1 MILPARPTLSLFKL
15 RMQPT
20 WSTPAIPTQ
29 LRGMARGA
37 ILLTSLLTAV
47 ACGGG
52 TEPKVDPPAAIT
64 TIVVAGGA
72 IQTVERGSHTT
83 FTATARD
90 KDGNTVTVPFVWR
103 SSNETLATFDANGRL
118 TATDTGVIVV
128 NASSLGVTSASVLV
142 HIDWVGPAKLQL
154 FQFTAPGAASPGV
167 IVQDSLRVQVL
178 NRVGG
183 PAVAAKVTFA
193 VTAGG
198 GMISPVTATTNVF
211 GVATVQWTLGS
222 AFGVN
227 TVSATVLGDDDKPL
241 TFVTSN
247 PVTASIRSYQALS
260 VSTGDNQTATLLQ
273 PVAISPSVKVVDT
286 AGKPRPGVPVTF
298 TPAANGRVT
307 TSTVSTDANGVAT
320 PGTWTLGDIPGD
332 QTLLA
337 RVESATLTLHA
348 TGTGTPVRFKPSL
361 AVAGAFSSCALLPD
375 QSVDCWGEATK
386 TGTGTST
393 KNRFSPTPVIGP
405 VKYTALAS
413 GVSHSCGIA
422 DDQGLYCWGF
432 NALADTSGSTLN
444 ALAPSRIQT
453 DLSWLKVDTGLQHT
467 CAIATD
473 GKLYCW
479 GNDQY
484 GQLGDRGNTA
494 KFSPQAVAGGF
505 SFNTISSGTYHSCAL
520 TVDGSA
526 FCWGLNGNG
535 QLGDGS
541 TSDRSAPT
549 VVGGGISFQAIR
561 AGDSWT
567 CGLSTAGKAYCWGN
581 VSAATP
587 KLTTPTT
594 YAGAPTFTSI
604 STKGG
609 HACALTA
616 AGVAYCWG
624 NNSNGQVGDSTT
636 VNRDAP
642 VAVAGGLTFTSITAG
657 YVHTCGIISSG
668 ALACWGLNQSGE
680 LGDSTASFRLVPHQL
695 VLGVTP

>member
-1 MILPARPTLSLFKL
+1 
-15 RMQPT
+15 MQPS

-29 LRGMARGA
+29 LRGMAQCA
-37 ILLTSLLTAV
+37 ILLASLVSAA

-52 TEPKVDPPAAIT
+52 TEPKVDPPVTIT

-72 IQTVERGSHTT
+72 IQSVERGSHTN

-103 SSNETLATFDANGRL
+103 SSNEALASFDANGRL

-128 NASSLGVTSASVLV
+128 SASSLGVTSASVLV
-142 HIDWVGPAKLQL
+142 HIDWVGPAKLVL

-167 IVQDSLRVQVL
+167 VVQDSLRVQVL
-178 NRVGG
+178 NRIGG
-183 PAVAAKVTFA
+183 PAAGAKVTFA

-198 GMISPVTATTNVF
+198 GSISPATATSNVN
-211 GVATVQWTLGS
+211 GIAAVQWTLGS

-241 TFVTSN
+241 TFVTAN

-273 PVAISPSVKVVDT
+273 PVPVSPSVKVVDT

-298 TPAANGRVT
+298 TPTANGRVA
-307 TSTVSTDANGVAT
+307 TSTVSTDASGVAT
-320 PGTWTLGDIPGD
+320 PGKWTLGDIPGD
-332 QTLLA
+332 QTLVA

-348 TGTGTPVRFKPSL
+348 TATGTPIRFKPSTV
-361 AVAGAFSSCALLPD
+361 AAGAFSTCSVLPD
-375 QSVDCWGEATK
+375 QSVDCWGEAAR
-386 TGTGTST
+386 TGTNDAS
-393 KNRFSPTPVIGP
+393 KNRFSPTPVVGP
-405 VKYTALAS
+405 VKYTAIAN
-413 GVSHSCGIA
+413 GVSHACGIA
-422 DDQGLYCWGF
+422 DDQGMYCWGF
-432 NALADTSGSTLN
+432 NALTDTSGKVLN
-444 ALAPSRIQT
+444 VLAPSRIQS
-453 DLSWLKVDTGLQHT
+453 DLLWLKVGTGLQHN

-473 GKLYCW
+473 NKLYCW
-479 GNDQY
+479 GNDQF
-484 GQLGDRGNTA
+484 GQLGDRGNTP
-494 KFSPQAVAGGF
+494 KFVPTAVSGGF
-505 SFNTISSGTYHSCAL
+505 AFNSITVGTYHSCAL

-535 QLGDGS
+535 QVGDGS
-541 TSDRSAPT
+541 TTDRGSPT
-549 VVGGGISFQAIR
+549 VVGGGISFQSIS

-581 VSAATP
+581 LNPTSPKVS
-587 KLTTPTT
+587 TPTP
-594 YAGAPTFTSI
+594 YAGSPVFTSL
-604 STKGG
+604 STKGA

-616 AGVAYCWG
+616 GGVAYCWG
-624 NNSNGQVGDSTT
+624 SNANGQVGDSTT
-636 VNRDAP
+636 IGRDAP
-642 VAVAGGLTFTSITAG
+642 VAVAGGLTFTSLSAG
-657 YVHTCGIISSG
+657 YSHTCGIATSG

-680 LGDSTASFRLVPHQL
+680 LGDSTSAFRLVPHQL